1 MFMNTPFTMSHLW
14 IAEIFAV
21 STIVSQRTLYFPA
34 DIKDDKKTFCEIF
47 LKTFEI
53 KVGHSDRLPLIVPIN
68 HLSTNLLPFS
78 VEIELLLSL
87 LWILGFIQ
95 AFSTFRHPQSWLLS
109 FCLLSWGVCIF
120 GIVPFGLSKTRK
132 KWLWE
137 RTTWNS
143 FVASTITHRG
153 NIRIVFFNPSKTISV
168 RKATLNALQVPRIFS
183 MFSIH
188 VFFKLGYDIKTSFP

>member
-1 MFMNTPFTMSHLW
+1 MFMDNPFTMNRLW
-14 IAEIFAV
+14 ITEIFAV
-21 STIVSQRTLYFPA
+21 STKVSQRTLYFPA
-34 DIKDDKKTFCEIF
+34 DIKDDKKHFAKSF
-47 LKTFEI
+47 SGPFKI
-53 KVGHSDRLPLIVPIN
+53 KVGHSDRLPLILPIN
-68 HLSTNLLPFS
+68 HL
-78 VEIELLLSL
+78 
-87 LWILGFIQ
+87 W
-95 AFSTFRHPQSWLLS
+95 
-109 FCLLSWGVCIF
+109 WGVCIF
-120 GIVPFGLSKTRK
+120 GIVPFGLSKTCK